1 MQRDYDWN
9 DKLRTERERERERER
24 AMSLT
29 GIEGFKDF
37 SDLIN
42 K

>member
-1 MQRDYDWN
+1 MIEMINY
-9 DKLRTERERERERER
+9 KERERERERER
-24 AMSLT
+24 TMSLT
-29 GIEGFKDF
+29 AIEGFKDF

>member
-1 MQRDYDWN
+1 MHRHYDWN
-9 DKLRTERERERERER
+9 DKLRRERERETER
-24 AMSLT
+24 TMSLT
-29 GIEGFKDF
+29 AIEGFKDF